1 MSDIGKNKYAKLKI
15 KLYLLQGSIGYSVYY
30 TPVRRRQLPTFPFSF
45 AKQLSL
51 EKTLIFFS

>member
-30 TPVRRRQLPTFPFSF
+30 TCKKKTTSHFSF
-45 AKQLSL
+45 
-51 EKTLIFFS
+51 

>member
-30 TPVRRRQLPTFPFSF
+30 TPCKKKTTSHFSF
-45 AKQLSL
+45 
-51 EKTLIFFS
+51 